1 MTDLVDIFRGYAEGL
16 GWLFS
21 YGNSAN
27 RNLIVSNLIVEQKY
41 FLLDTITRSKSN
53 SEFGG
58 TGEITFSGSFMLVV
72 KSDLD
77 NVYDNQKQQDRIKGK
92 YTKNIKPLLETDLV
106 LFENLVNCSQY
117 EITSWSIVD
126 AVNALDLNTDGV
138 VVTFTVKTL

>member
-1 MTDLVDIFRGYAEGL
+1 MVDLVDIFRGYTEGL
-16 GWLFS
+16 GWFFS

-27 RNLIVSNLIVEQKY
+27 RNLIVSDLTIDKKY
-41 FLLDTITRSKSN
+41 FLLDTIIRSKSN

-58 TGEITFSGSFMLVV
+58 TGEVTFSGSFMLVV
-72 KSDLD
+72 KSDFK

-106 LFENLVNCSQY
+106 LFEDLINCSEY

-126 AVNALDLNTDGV
+126 AVNVLDVNMDGIV
-138 VVTFTVKTL
+138 ITFTVKTL